1 MPLDPV
7 ISKPGNLSEDFD
19 AYYWIVD
26 EPVMRR
32 IERHGCVAT
41 GS

>member
-7 ISKPGNLSEDFD
+7 ISEPGNLSEDFD
-19 AYYWIVD
+19 AYDWIVD
-26 EPVMRR
+26 EPVKRR
-32 IERHGCVAT
+32 IERRGCLAA

>member
-7 ISKPGNLSEDFD
+7 ISEPGNLSEDFD
-19 AYYWIVD
+19 ACYRIVD

-32 IERHGCVAT
+32 IERNGCVAA